1 MNLFNHHIGK
11 CRKKELNKI
20 YPDFEIHVIICFIKK
35 NRPETIMMA
44 SIMIEKALLKKF
56 IIIIK
61 KYDEHFN
68 QLEWMMM
75 FEKKQ
80 KSKTRKLFDSN
91 INRLF
96 FVIKSKRIFEIFE
109 KKFSQMLEF
118 FSADDFKRKNNDKC
132 HFKAKQKS

>member
-1 MNLFNHHIGK
+1 
-11 CRKKELNKI
+11 
-20 YPDFEIHVIICFIKK
+20 
-35 NRPETIMMA
+35 
-44 SIMIEKALLKKF
+44 MIEKALFKKF

-61 KYDEHFN
+61 KHDEHFN

-109 KKFSQMLEF
+109 KIFPRCWNFFLLTISKEKTMTNVILKQNKNHKSKKQKIPIVLLMFF
-118 FSADDFKRKNNDKC
+118 FSFSFQNLLSFIHTK
-132 HFKAKQKS
+132 